1 MAQRYAF
8 YRAKNDQG
16 EWLHMSATGFT
27 TREEHSWRGTLG
39 QMHEVEKRL
48 GVKLTQVDVRKE
60 ELHRRDNYFKLNL
73 DKP

>member
-1 MAQRYAF
+1 
-8 YRAKNDQG
+8 
-16 EWLHMSATGFT
+16 MSATGFT

-48 GVKLTQVDVRKE
+48 GVKLAAVDVRKE